1 MNRHRD
7 SKRPY
12 LSNDLRTSLADPP
25 MAQLHRCET
34 RLQQRSSPII
44 KRPDLPASRTSKNSD
59 ISLSGLVNFYQLAHE
74 SANRGGR
81 GGAESRTL
89 PPKACQ
95 SWLAHPNKTKKTDC
109 GPLLKELDREQDDF
123 SAALQMIK
131 TAADSVISTIVSP
144 ARPSGSVPAVIQGP
158 GIGQKS
164 KKGRFG
170 SFRGHI

>member
-1 MNRHRD
+1 MDRRRD

-131 TAADSVISTIVSP
+131 TAADSVISTMID
-144 ARPSGSVPAVIQGP
+144 ALLAQASVT
-158 GIGQKS
+158 
-164 KKGRFG
+164 KGLDG
-170 SFRGHI
+170 L